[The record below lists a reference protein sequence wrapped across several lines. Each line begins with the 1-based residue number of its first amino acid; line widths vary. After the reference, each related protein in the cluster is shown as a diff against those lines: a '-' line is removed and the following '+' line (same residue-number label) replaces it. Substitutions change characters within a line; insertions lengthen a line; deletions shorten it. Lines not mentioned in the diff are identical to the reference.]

1 MHEENHIGYK
11 AIAKELDL
19 SANTVKTMI
28 RRYRIENGIPIG
40 GRLVENKRK
49 QTGTGIPVKSEDY
62 EKRIKELE
70 MQVEL
75 LRDFLLGAGRR

>member
-1 MHEENHIGYK
+1 MHEEEHIGYK
-11 AIAKELDL
+11 TIAKELDL
-19 SANTVKTMI
+19 SVNTVKTMV

-40 GRLVENKRK
+40 GRLVESKRK
-49 QTGTGIPVKSEDY
+49 QTSTGIPIAPEDY

-75 LRDFLLGAGRR
+75 LRDFLLEAGRR